1 MIEQTNKK
9 RIIALLIAVV
19 IIVGALVTVKLG
31 FNGDKKEEN
40 VVALVGDEK
49 ITKDEL
55 YDFLIKASGESALDI
70 LIVNKIILLESEKQN
85 IQITEEEVKEQTDKM
100 IENLGGQQAFESA
113 LLFSGFTEDELK
125 EDIKMN
131 LYLTKLL
138 EPEIPITDEDMKNYF
153 NENKDSFK
161 QQEEVKARHILVENE
176 ETALEVKEKLS
187 KGESFEELAKEY
199 SKDTSNSEQG
209 GDLGFFKRGRM
220 AEEFEEAAFSLE
232 IGEISDPVKTN
243 FGYHIIEVEDKKE
256 AKEAN
261 FEDSKDD
268 IKDIL
273 FQQKFQEVYDTW
285 IQDKLNKYEI
295 KTFL

>member
-1 MIEQTNKK
+1 MEQTNKK